1 MFVVVCGVLMAFVEC
16 VCVVCG
22 DCGLFVASVCGVC
35 GVCGSF
41 VVFVHFS
48 RTHSVVVLGTVGGQ
62 RGIVVPEEEGE

>member
-35 GVCGSF
+35 GVCGLF

-48 RTHSVVVLGTVGGQ
+48 RTPTESLLPT
-62 RGIVVPEEEGE
+62 